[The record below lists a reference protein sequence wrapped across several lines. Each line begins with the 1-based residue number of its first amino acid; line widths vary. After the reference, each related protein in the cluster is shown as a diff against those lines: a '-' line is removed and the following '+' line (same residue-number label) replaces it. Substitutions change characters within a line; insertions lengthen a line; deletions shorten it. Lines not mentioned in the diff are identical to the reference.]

1 MREHPSAYGQM
12 GRCVS
17 PCLGDLDPNA
27 YRRQL
32 DQALGLFEGPEPGGR
47 LLEEIDRRIAEA
59 SAGQRYERAAALVRR
74 RGRLA
79 WVLERLEGVLRATH
93 AAPRLLLARH
103 PVKPRFDAFWIVRGR
118 LADWGPL
125 PGHSELVERTQ
136 TTLARLDGGGRRTP
150 VPAAEVDELRI
161 VWGWLADN
169 EPPELPLD
177 PAPDAEALQRFV
189 AAAA

>member
-1 MREHPSAYGQM
+1 M

-32 DQALGLFEGPEPGGR
+32 DRRSASSRARSPAGGCWS
-47 LLEEIDRRIAEA
+47 EIDRRIAEA
-59 SAGQRYERAAALVRR
+59 SADRRYERAAALLRR

-79 WVLERLEGVLRATH
+79 WLLERLEGILRATH

-125 PGHSELVERTQ
+125 PGHSELVERTR
-136 TTLARLDGGGRRTP
+136 TALERHERGGRTP

-169 EPPELPLD
+169 EPPELAARPG
-177 PAPDAEALQRFV
+177 ARSRRRCERFV